1 MHAVEADKPVEAY
14 LVMGENMD
22 VAERQVQCFNLI
34 HMNMLLY

>member
-22 VAERQVQCFNLI
+22 VAERDRSSVSI
-34 HMNMLLY
+34 